1 MLGLL
6 HYLCPSS
13 QIYMFNNR
21 IKVKALLAAEPT
33 GQQATVMGWVRTFRN
48 NQFVALNDGSTN
60 NNLQVVLE
68 LGKFEEA
75 LLKRITTSAA
85 LRVTG
90 TVVPSQGKGQQLEL
104 KAETLEILGDSD
116 AEKYPLQPKKHSL
129 EFLREKAHLRFRTN
143 TFGSVFRIRHTLAF
157 AIHKFFNEKGF
168 VYLHTPIITASDAE
182 GAGEMFRVSTLPFD
196 NPPRKEDGT
205 IDYAED
211 FFGRATNLTVSGQ
224 LEGELG
230 ATAFGEIYTFG
241 PTFRAENS
249 NTARHL
255 AEFWMIEPEMAFC
268 DLEDNANLAE
278 EFIQY
283 IIRYAMEHNADDLEF
298 LRQRL
303 LEEEKAKPQTE
314 RSELDLIQKLEFVVN
329 NQFERITYTEAI
341 DILLQSNHYKKKKFQ
356 YEVKWGIDM
365 QSEHERYLV
374 EKHFKKPV
382 IVTNYPKNI
391 KAFYMRQN
399 DGCEPG
405 RETVAAM
412 DILAPGIG
420 EIVGGSQREERLD
433 RLEQRMTEMNIPHE
447 ELWWYLDT
455 RRFGTVPHAGFGLG
469 FERIVQFVTGMG
481 NIRDVIAF
489 PRTPKSAEF

>member
-1 MLGLL
+1 L
-6 HYLCPSS
+6 
-13 QIYMFNNR
+13 Q
-21 IKVKALLAAEPT
+21 EPA
-33 GQQATVMGWVRTFRN
+33 GQQVTVMGWVRTFRN
-48 NQFVALNDGSTN
+48 NQFIALNDGSTN

-68 LGKFEEA
+68 LGKFPDSI
-75 LLKRITTSAA
+75 LKRITTSAS
-85 LRVTG
+85 LRVQG
-90 TVVPSQGKGQQLEL
+90 VIEPSLGKGQKMDL
-104 KAETLEILGDSD
+104 KATSIDVLGDSD

-143 TFGSVFRIRHTLAF
+143 TFGAVFRVRHALAF
-157 AIHKFFNEKGF
+157 AVHQFFNEKGF
-168 VYLHTPIITASDAE
+168 IYLHTPIITASDAE
-182 GAGEMFRVSTLPFD
+182 GAGEMFRVTTLPMD
-196 NPPRKEDGT
+196 GTAPKNEDGS
-205 IDYAED
+205 INYKED

-255 AEFWMIEPEMAFC
+255 AEFWMIEPEMAFY
-268 DLEDNANLAE
+268 DLEDNMNLAE
-278 EFIQY
+278 EFIKY
-283 IIRYAMEHNADDLEF
+283 IIRYAMENNAEDLQF
-298 LRQRL
+298 LDQRL
-303 LEEEKAKPQTE
+303 AEEEKQLPQDK
-314 RSELDLIQKLEFVVN
+314 RSEMSLLDKLRFVAD

-341 DILLQSNHYKKKKFQ
+341 DILRESNHNKKKKFQ
-356 YEVKWGIDM
+356 YPITGWGMDL

-382 IVTNYPKNI
+382 ILSNYPAAI

-399 DGCEPG
+399 EDGK
-405 RETVAAM
+405 TVAAM

-420 EIVGGSQREERLD
+420 EIVGGSQREERMD
-433 RLEQRMTEMNIPHE
+433 RLTTRMKEMHIPEE

-469 FERIVQFVTGMG
+469 FERMVQFVTGMS

-489 PRTPKSAEF
+489 PRTPGSAEF